1 VAVSPVKKA
10 SPAGVTIGIKS
21 IAEGANAAEITF
33 TASDK
38 AAPTLA
44 TVVLV
49 GTLKKGNH
57 AIAQPAPGIGLTIER
72 PSARRKP
79 GGKKT

>member
-1 VAVSPVKKA
+1 
-10 SPAGVTIGIKS
+10 VTVGLKP
-21 IAEGANAAEITF
+21 IAKGATAAEITI
-33 TASDK
+33 TATDK
-38 AAPTLA
+38 AASTVA

-49 GTLKKGNH
+49 GTLKKGNQ